1 MNPAS
6 TLDSNLRQ
14 LAERMQGLFRDAIAQ
29 ANTEVDDIVQHNDRD
44 TRRIEHLLD
53 HMLGFCCDPDML
65 LAYKR
70 LCRHYFAIDPVATA
84 GYIHAYREM
93 WDMPDETEAPQEEQR
108 SQGCR
113 AGCADSAEARG
124 AGV

>member
-29 ANTEVDDIVQHNDRD
+29 ANAEVDDIVQYNDRD

-84 GYIHAYREM
+84 GYVHAYREM
-93 WDMPDETEAPQEEQR
+93 WDTPDKTEVPQGEQH
-108 SQGCR
+108 SQGC
-113 AGCADSAEARG
+113 G
-124 AGV
+124 AGSAHSPKAGGAWV